1 MWDLSRWG
9 IEPVKWTQNTYWK
22 EWCWSSNNSATWC
35 KEPTHWKRPWCW
47 ERLKAAGGE
56 GDNRGWHHWL
66 NGHEFEQIPGD
77 GKGQGSLACCS
88 PWGHKV
94 SDMTQR
100 LNNSPCVGWWILIH
114 FTTREIL
121 LQILWKHNCSL
132 GCSSTFPKYI
142 VTKRTSFLRI
152 TFYSMQSIYQI
163 LSIWCFLKSCKA
175 RSTLPLF
182 CKWENLGSEERCIL
196 PKAFQLLMQ
205 S

>member
-1 MWDLSRWG
+1 MRDLPRSG
-9 IEPVKWTQNTYWK
+9 IEPVKSTQNTYWK
-22 EWCWSSNNSATWC
+22 EWCWSSNTLATWC

-56 GDNRGWHHWL
+56 GDDRGWHHWL

-77 GKGQGSLACCS
+77 GKGQEA
-88 PWGHKV
+88 WRAAVHEVTV
-94 SDMTQR
+94 SDTTQR
-100 LNNSPCVGWWILIH
+100 RNNSPCVGWWILIH
-114 FTTREIL
+114 FTSREIL
-121 LQILWKHNCSL
+121 LQILWKPNCSL
-132 GCSSTFPKYI
+132 ECSGTFTKYI
-142 VTKRTSFLRI
+142 VTKRISFLHI
-152 TFYSMQSIYQI
+152 TFYSMQSIY
-163 LSIWCFLKSCKA
+163 LCFLKSCKA